1 MPNGSRTTNWIA
13 VSLLLGA
20 LASTA
25 RAQDT
30 TANEAD
36 LKPQTEGVRNRVT
49 LVLQVSGLGQEGFE
63 IEVRPAH
70 PGCRF
75 EPIVRTHEDPIPAGA
90 VVRIDPIA
98 IDATSLGADRDCSFA
113 ITIREPGKPPRTFL
127 RGLRLDRAT
136 AEQTLPTQTF
146 RCYLSATALA
156 LKDDASR
163 KRR

>member
-1 MPNGSRTTNWIA
+1 MPNWSRTTILIA
-13 VSLLLGA
+13 AVLTFLMA
-20 LASTA
+20 A
-25 RAQDT
+25 RVHAQ
-30 TANEAD
+30 EAD
-36 LKPQTEGVRNRVT
+36 QPTEKPLPDGVKNRVT

-63 IEVRPAH
+63 VEIRPAH

-75 EPIVRTHEDPIPAGA
+75 KPVLRAHADSVPAGA

-127 RGLRLDRAT
+127 RGLRLNPAT
-136 AEQTLPTQTF
+136 AEQALPAQTF

-156 LKDDASR
+156 IKDDAG
-163 KRR
+163 RRRR